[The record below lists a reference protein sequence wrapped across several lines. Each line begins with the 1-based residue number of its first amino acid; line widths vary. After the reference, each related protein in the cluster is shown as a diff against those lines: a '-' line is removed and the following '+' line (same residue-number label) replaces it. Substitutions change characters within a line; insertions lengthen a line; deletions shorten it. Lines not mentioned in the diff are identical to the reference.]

1 MVTIEA
7 ILEYLERR
15 IAEHH
20 LAGDRLALKRDQ
32 DVAGFLTAAAR
43 DLGDK
48 HLALRFQ
55 TLAARAADL
64 REQLE
69 PDATS

>member
-1 MVTIEA
+1 M
-7 ILEYLERR
+7 L
-15 IAEHH
+15 
-20 LAGDRLALKRDQ
+20 RDS
-32 DVAGFLTAAAR
+32 LMAAVR

-55 TLAARAADL
+55 VVAARAADM

-69 PDATS
+69 KNAK

>member
-1 MVTIEA
+1 MVTVEQ

-32 DVAGFLTAAAR
+32 DVAGFLMAAVR

-55 TLAARAADL
+55 VLAARAADM

-69 PDATS
+69 KNAK